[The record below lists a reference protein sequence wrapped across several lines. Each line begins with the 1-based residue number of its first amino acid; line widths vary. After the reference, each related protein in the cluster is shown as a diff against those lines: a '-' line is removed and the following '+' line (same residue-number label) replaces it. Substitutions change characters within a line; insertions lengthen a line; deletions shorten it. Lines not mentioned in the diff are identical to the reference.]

1 MLDQYRVAFSALAF
15 IASQFPLLEAA
26 HAEEIVALGASNTYG
41 RGVGKHSGGVD
52 ESRAFPAQLQALLA
66 EQSCNA
72 TVANE
77 GIPGDT
83 TEGMFGRLKSALQ
96 ADTKVLILQPG
107 GNDARRGISGRDDNI
122 NRIKATAQAKGI
134 EVIILDDLNSIAGAF
149 PAGDGEHYTVEGHIA
164 IAKYLLPKVLST
176 GVCKN

>member
-1 MLDQYRVAFSALAF
+1 MPNQCRMAFSATAVIL
-15 IASQFPLLEAA
+15 SQFALLEAA
-26 HAEEIVALGASNTYG
+26 DAAEIVALGASNTYG
-41 RGVGKHSGGVD
+41 RGIGKHSGGVE
-52 ESRAFPAQLQALLA
+52 ESQAFPAQLQALLA
-66 EQSCNA
+66 EEHCNV
-72 TVANE
+72 TVANQ

-83 TEGMFGRLKSALQ
+83 TEGMFGRLESVLQ

-107 GNDARRGISGRDDNI
+107 RNDARKGVPGRDGNI

-149 PAGDGEHYTVEGHIA
+149 PVGDGQHYTVEGHIA

-176 GVCKN
+176 GVCKS